1 MKKNYIINN
10 KILLIKFIFFI
21 ILFFLTT
28 HTSIKAFE
36 NKILVK
42 IDNEIITTQDVEN
55 EYKYI
60 LALNKGFKDIE
71 KKKAYE
77 ISKRSVIREKIKEI
91 EILKNFKELKVEEKY
106 LNEVFANLYLN
117 IGIKNKKDF
126 RKYLKN
132 RKVSYKNIKK
142 KIEIEA
148 LWNSLIVGKFLSKV
162 KIDEKRLREQIIKD
176 QNKTS
181 NSYLLSEILFK
192 IQSSDELENKYR
204 EIKESID
211 KEGFANAALTHSI
224 SSTSN
229 VGGNLGWIDENNIEK
244 KINNEILKLKKN
256 EYTKPIIV
264 PGGFLILKVKDIKQV
279 NKKLT
284 QNINEELKKRI
295 SIKKN
300 DQLNQFSIIHFNKI
314 KKDIYIN
321 EF

>member
-264 PGGFLILKVKDIKQV
+264 PGGFLILKIKDIKQV

>member
-192 IQSSDELENKYR
+192 IQSSNELENKYR

-264 PGGFLILKVKDIKQV
+264 PGGFLILKIKDIKQV